1 MRPHVIIRYIG
12 MVMLF
17 NAAFIFVSF
26 LISLYNKDAGQLP
39 LLFSFLITLLWGVF
53 PLVFVPKAT
62 DLSNKEGYLV
72 VVLSWI
78 LSCFIGSLPLLLYG
92 GEFTFVKALFES
104 VSGYTTTGASIL
116 TNVEAL
122 PKGILFWRSS
132 MHWVGGIGI
141 VVFVLII
148 LPSLGKAQ
156 MTLSKMEISPLAQE
170 NFRYRT
176 RKMLNVILVVYLGL
190 TVTQVILL
198 RMFGMGLFDAVNHA
212 FATVATGGFST
223 KNNSVAYFNSVPIDI
238 IIIVFM
244 FLSGIHFG
252 LLYST
257 ITLKK
262 NNIFNSPIVKYYFWI
277 TIIGVALVSINLHGK
292 IYPTWGES
300 IRYAAFQ
307 VVSLSTTTGFANAD
321 SSIWPPFSILII
333 IFFTIQCA
341 CAGSTAGGMKLDRV
355 VIFFQALK
363 SQILK
368 IQHPQA
374 VIPVRI
380 GKSVINDEIVN
391 SVVQFIV
398 FYILVLFV
406 STLILTGLGYDSLT
420 SLSATAACMGNAG
433 PGFGLVGSMSN
444 YSMLSDSALLVLSFD
459 MLLGRLEIFGLLLLF
474 MVKSWR

>member
-1 MRPHVIIRYIG
+1 

-53 PLVFVPKAT
+53 PLVFVPKVT

-72 VVLSWI
+72 MVLSWI

-198 RMFGMGLFDAVNHA
+198 KMFGMGLFDAVNHA
-212 FATVATGGFST
+212 FATVSTGGFST
-223 KNNSVAYFNSVPIDI
+223 KNISISSYNSLGIEMV
-238 IIIVFM
+238 IIVFM
-244 FLSGIHFG
+244 FLSGIHFSI
-252 LLYST
+252 LYST
-257 ITLKK
+257 LTFKK
-262 NNIFNSPIVKYYFWI
+262 ANIFNSKIVKYYFFS
-277 TIIGVALVSINLHGK
+277 TILGILIIAIDLHGK
-292 IYPTWGES
+292 IYQSWWES
-300 IRYAAFQ
+300 LRFSAFQ
-307 VVSLSTTTGFANAD
+307 VVSLATTTGFATTD
-321 SSIWPPFSILII
+321 TSIWPPFTII
-333 IFFTIQCA
+333 VLLFFSIQCA
-341 CAGSTAGGMKLDRV
+341 CAGSTGGGIKVDRV
-355 VIFFQALK
+355 VIFYKALK
-363 SQILK
+363 SQILRL
-368 IQHPQA
+368 QHPQA

-380 GKSVINDEIVN
+380 GKSLVSDDVVS
-391 SVVQFIV
+391 SVTLFIV
-398 FYILVLFV
+398 FYLLL
-406 STLILTGLGYDSLT
+406 TLLGTLALSALGFDMLT
-420 SLSATAACMGNAG
+420 SFTAAIASISNVG

-444 YSMLSDSALLVLSFD
+444 YSVMPDSALIILSFM

>member
-26 LISLYNKDAGQLP
+26 LISLYDRDAGQLP
-39 LLFSFLITLLWGVF
+39 LLFSFLITLLLGVF

-116 TNVEAL
+116 NNVEAL

-132 MHWVGGIGI
+132 MQWVGGIGI

-198 RMFGMGLFDAVNHA
+198 RVYGMGLFEAVNHA
-212 FATVATGGFST
+212 FTSVSTGGFST
-223 KNNSVAYFNSVPIDI
+223 KNNSISFYNSLGIEMVI
-238 IIIVFM
+238 IIFM
-244 FLSGIHFG
+244 FLSGIHFNI
-252 LLYST
+252 LYSSL
-257 ITLKK
+257 TLKK
-262 NNIFNSPIVKYYFWI
+262 NNIFNSNIVRYYFFS
-277 TIIGVALVSINLHGK
+277 TILGILVIAIDLHGK
-292 IYPTWGES
+292 IYQSWWES
-300 IRYAAFQ
+300 LRFSAFQ
-307 VVSLSTTTGFANAD
+307 VVSLATTTGFATTDTA
-321 SSIWPPFSILII
+321 IWPPFTII
-333 IFFTIQCA
+333 VLLFFSLQCA
-341 CAGSTAGGMKLDRV
+341 CAGSTGGGIKVDRV
-355 VIFFQALK
+355 VIFYKAFK
-363 SQILK
+363 SQILRL
-368 IQHPQA
+368 QHPQA
-374 VIPVRI
+374 VIPIRI
-380 GKSVINDEIVN
+380 GKSLVSDDVVN
-391 SVVQFIV
+391 SVTLFIV
-398 FYILVLFV
+398 FYLLLALLG
-406 STLILTGLGYDSLT
+406 TLALTALGFDMLT
-420 SLSATAACMGNAG
+420 SFTAAIASISNVG

-444 YSMLSDSALLVLSFD
+444 YSVMPDLALIILSFL
-459 MLLGRLEIFGLLLLF
+459 MLLGRLEFFGLLLLF